1 MNLLLSFIW
10 LLSSWRKITGMQF
23 FCTPELSKQYV
34 VFVQRVFTTIV
45 LFCNDSCWLPKYY
58 WWAKVTQVQFY
69 LRKTSNGFTQKIF
82 IYIFVLFF
90 FYFSELL
97 PLHPSSGSQ
106 EYIDSCCFSV
116 CKGPKG
122 RRVSMHGNIRE
133 IVSDTMAGL
142 MA

>member
-1 MNLLLSFIW
+1 MIAVDFQSIIGGQRLHKFNFISEKRQMVSHKKFSF
-10 LLSSWRKITGMQF
+10 TF
-23 FCTPELSKQYV
+23 
-34 VFVQRVFTTIV
+34 
-45 LFCNDSCWLPKYY
+45 LF
-58 WWAKVTQVQFY
+58 
-69 LRKTSNGFTQKIF
+69 
-82 IYIFVLFF
+82 LFF

-106 EYIDSCCFSV
+106 EYVDSCCFSV